1 MDRRLGALALTALLL
16 LSGCSFLG
24 AAPTGPGA
32 GTSTPTTTPA
42 DTATP
47 TNGGAGTATPPADA
61 TATPTATAV
70 PLPDGYG
77 PSGVDNLT
85 LALQNHRTALVD
97 AGSFTISY
105 RATLLTNDGQ
115 SSISAVRTTNVSQAR
130 GYEATNISNG
140 PVRERF
146 VDNGTEYVRTD
157 PVDGEVFYNRSSNAV
172 YDPRRYTAT
181 ELVRPALENV
191 TYKNAERVER
201 ANRTFF
207 RYRVSRVENLQSLLG
222 SSVDP
227 ANVTSFDAALV
238 VAADGSIQRVG
249 YRATVDRGGEEFT
262 VQVRIDLVQQGG
274 VNLGEPAWLDEAK
287 QSG

>member
-32 GTSTPTTTPA
+32 GTP
-42 DTATP
+42 TP
-47 TNGGAGTATPPADA
+47 TNGASGATTSTDGTTV
-61 TATPTATAV
+61 TPTATPE

-77 PSGVDNLT
+77 PSGVDNLSV
-85 LALQNHRTALVD
+85 ALRGHRTALAD
-97 AGSFTISY
+97 SGSFTISY
-105 RATLLTNDGQ
+105 RATLLTSDGQ
-115 SSISAVRTTNVSQAR
+115 SAISAVRSTNVTQER

-146 VDNGTEYVRTD
+146 VDDGTEYVRTD
-157 PVDGEVFYNRSSNAV
+157 PVDGETYYNRSSGVV
-172 YDPRRYTAT
+172 YDHRTYTAT

-191 TYKNAERVER
+191 TYKNAERIER

-222 SSVDP
+222 SSVNP
-227 ANVTSFDAALV
+227 ANVTSFDAAMV

-249 YRATVDRGGEEFT
+249 YQATVDRGGEEFT